1 MAVYTCKMCGGKLK
15 PEEGSAICTCEYC
28 KTRQTLPLIDDE
40 QAANRINRAH
50 HFRQLGEFDKAADT
64 YTEMIAI
71 EGGSGMSLSHV
82 DSELFWSLALCRYGI
97 EYVTDP
103 VTHQGVATCHR
114 VQYKSIL
121 DDSDYLQAVDNAD
134 PLRRAYYEQ
143 EAQYIASVQ
152 KRILEI
158 SEREEPFDVFLCYKE
173 TDADGKRT
181 KDSVLAQEMYY
192 QLTKEGFKVFFARIT
207 LEGKLG
213 TEYEPYIFAALHSAR
228 TMVVIGTEPAYFN
241 APWVK
246 NEWARFLSVMKE
258 EGFRS
263 LIVAYKDMNP
273 YDIPDALSM
282 YPAQDMGELGFLQD
296 LTRGIRKLS
305 NKEEELQNKNRA
317 RETVVITSNSNVEP
331 LLKRVGMFMED
342 GDFASAM
349 EYCEKTLDIYPE
361 CAQAYLYLVL
371 AKRKIKTVEQL
382 GASKEEFDLLSDR
395 DFQKVLRFGDEDFK
409 KGMLLMVREKEYSA
423 VVGRYER
430 FLTVELERGWNPPEQ
445 IRELIER
452 FRHMDGYK
460 DSDAIVERLERKYT
474 LSRIHEAAQELKDA
488 TSREELLAA
497 ASRIR
502 DIEDLR
508 RDPEFMTIF
517 GYPQPEEAYH
527 TAVQLMHGYKNPVEN
542 LKAARMFA
550 YLTDYR
556 DSAALL
562 KECVN
567 MMLYTEATKVM
578 SGSTAADC
586 FKAIHLFNSLGN
598 FEDAPKKAAEAKEK
612 WQELVYSTAVNTMEC
627 ARTPENL
634 EKAVSMFES
643 LGDYRDSEEKAEEA
657 KKSLKKMIRKINKE
671 GIDPKGGDFMM
682 KKWL

>member
-82 DSELFWSLALCRYGI
+82 DPELFWSLALCRYGI
-97 EYVTDP
+97 EYVNDP

-121 DDSDYLQAVDNAD
+121 DDADYLHALDNAD

-173 TDADGKRT
+173 TDAEGKRT

-192 QLTKEGFKVFFARIT
+192 QLMKDGFKVFFARIT

-228 TMVVIGTEPAYFN
+228 TMVVIGTDPAYFS

-246 NEWARFLSVMKE
+246 NEWARFLAVMKE

-317 RETVVITSNSNVEP
+317 RETVVITSNTNVEP
-331 LLKRVGMFMED
+331 LLKRIGLFMED
-342 GDFASAM
+342 GDFTSAM

-371 AKRKIKTVEQL
+371 AKRKIKTAEQL
-382 GASKEEFDLLSDR
+382 SESKEEFDLLGDR
-395 DFQKVLRFGDEDFK
+395 DFQKVLRFGDEDCK
-409 KGMLLMVREKEYSA
+409 REMLQLVREKEYSA
-423 VVGRYER
+423 TVGRYDR
-430 FLTVELERGWNPPEQ
+430 FLMVELKKGWNPPEQ
-445 IRELIER
+445 IRDLIDR
-452 FRHMDGYK
+452 FRQMDGYK
-460 DSDAIVERLERKYT
+460 DSDAIIERLERKYT
-474 LSRIHEAAQELKDA
+474 LSRIYGAA
-488 TSREELLAA
+488 EELRNAQTKDELAA
-497 ASRIR
+497 AAAGIR
-502 DIEDLR
+502 EIEDLR
-508 RDPEFMTIF
+508 NDPEFQAIF
-517 GYPQPEEAYH
+517 DYPDPEEAYNR
-527 TAVQLMHGYKNPVEN
+527 ALKLMEDYKEPEEN

-550 YLTDYR
+550 YLADYR
-556 DSAALL
+556 DSPRLL
-562 KECVN
+562 NKCIK
-567 MMLYTEATKVM
+567 MIQYTEATNAINGNTV
-578 SGSTAADC
+578 ADC
-586 FKAIHLFNSLGN
+586 FKAIYLFNSLGD
-598 FEDAPKKAAEAKEK
+598 FEDAPQKAVAAKEK

-627 ARTPENL
+627 AREPESF
-634 EKAVSMFES
+634 EKAIAMFES
-643 LGDYRDSEEKAEEA
+643 LGDYNDSAKKTEEA
-657 KKSLKKMIRKINKE
+657 KKSLKKMIRKINKK
-671 GIDPKGGDFMM
+671 GVDPKGGDFMM